1 MRIERATRGDNA
13 AWRALLAHAMVSFFG
28 DGTCSH
34 ANQESSCFAAE
45 WCENGEHPSQ
55 IQPARFLARLMRE
68 NLCYVALDDEDL
80 LSGVIAVDAE
90 SGTVHSLCVPQRA
103 RGDHVGTRLLE
114 HVLRTHGRHQTLRLT
129 VARPQKRGGVL
140 QSRYKSLLTFYARY
154 GFTVMEVHDPGYT
167 HMIRRR
173 S

>member
-13 AWRALLAHAMVSFFG
+13 AWRALLAHGLVSFFG
-28 DGTCSH
+28 DGTCERP
-34 ANQESSCFAAE
+34 NQEASCFAAE
-45 WCENGEHPSQ
+45 WCENGEHPSA

-68 NLCYVALDDEDL
+68 NLCYVALDGEDL
-80 LSGVIAVDAE
+80 LSGVIAVDEE
-90 SGTVHSLCVPQRA
+90 SGTVHSLCVPARA

-114 HVLRTHGRHQTLRLT
+114 HVLRKHGRHRTLRLT
-129 VARPQKRGGVL
+129 VAKWKEKGGVL
-140 QSRYKSLLTFYARY
+140 HSRYKSLLTFYARH
-154 GFTVMEVHDPGYT
+154 GFTVMASHDPDYT

>member
-13 AWRALLAHAMVSFFG
+13 AWRALLAHGLVSFFG
-28 DGTCSH
+28 DGTCAR

-45 WCENGEHPSQ
+45 WCENGAHPLPS
-55 IQPARFLARLMRE
+55 ARFLARLMRA

-80 LSGVIAVDAE
+80 LSGVIAVDPE
-90 SGTVHSLCVPQRA
+90 SGTVHSLCVPERA
-103 RGDHVGTRLLE
+103 RGDHVGTRLLK
-114 HVLRTHGRHQTLRLT
+114 HVLREHGWHRTLRLT

-140 QSRYKSLLTFYARY
+140 QSRYKSLLTFYARH
-154 GFTVMEVHDPGYT
+154 GFTVMATRDPDYT

-173 S
+173 R